1 MNKVDRKKI
10 AVAIQAGIPH
20 LWNGRGESYN
30 DATKSSFVC
39 FAIDRALG
47 VLNPDGNAAQ
57 KMIHERIAPY
67 SLVEGWLRSQG
78 VKNITKRKIQAYRKA
93 WMKSMVE
100 EFSK

>member
-10 AVAIQAGIPH
+10 AVAIQGGIPH

-30 DATKSSFVC
+30 AAAKSAYVC
-39 FAIDRALG
+39 FAINRAFG
-47 VLNPDGNAAQ
+47 VLNPGGNAAQ
-57 KMIHERIAPY
+57 KMIHERIAPHGV
-67 SLVEGWLRSQG
+67 VEHWLQSQG
-78 VKNITKRKIQAYRKA
+78 VKNITKRKLQAYRKA